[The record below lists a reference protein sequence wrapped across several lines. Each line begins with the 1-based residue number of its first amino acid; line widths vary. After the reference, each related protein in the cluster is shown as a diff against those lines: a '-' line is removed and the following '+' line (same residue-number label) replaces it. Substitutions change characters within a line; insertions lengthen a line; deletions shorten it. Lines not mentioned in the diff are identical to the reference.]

1 MDYTYCLRFVL
12 VGDSGCGKTTLLHR
26 FIADVYLV
34 EHVTTL
40 GMEFGVY
47 FLSTPCGKRIKIQ
60 VWDTSG
66 QERFRSITRS
76 YYRKSSV
83 VMVLYDISCRDTSY
97 GQSNNVYS
105 SIVSNPV
112 IFFIINFVF
121 IRKIQHICYIYI
133 YIYILNICMVGAEP
147 VQQRILSNPV
157 IFLLY
162 VKIIKKVL
170 YDKSSNRTTLHVPI
184 FTRLHHISH

>member
-1 MDYTYCLRFVL
+1 MGILFLFFYFKKKMDYTYCLRFVL

-83 VMVLYDISCRDTSY
+83 VMVLYDISCRDTF
-97 GQSNNVYS
+97 QSITYWIAEVRRYVHPLTL
-105 SIVSNPV
+105 IVVVGNKYDLHSKRHRLV
-112 IFFIINFVF
+112 LLMVRSLLEYMVHCF
-121 IRKIQHICYIYI
+121 
-133 YIYILNICMVGAEP
+133 LNRP
-147 VQQRILSNPV
+147 LFWRRI
-157 IFLLY
+157 
-162 VKIIKKVL
+162 
-170 YDKSSNRTTLHVPI
+170 
-184 FTRLHHISH
+184 

>member
-1 MDYTYCLRFVL
+1 M
-12 VGDSGCGKTTLLHR
+12 
-26 FIADVYLV
+26 

-83 VMVLYDISCRDTSY
+83 VMVLYDISCRDTF
-97 GQSNNVYS
+97 QSITYWIAEVRRYVHPLTL
-105 SIVSNPV
+105 IVVVGNKYDLHSKRQV
-112 IFFIINFVF
+112 STTD
-121 IRKIQHICYIYI
+121 
-133 YIYILNICMVGAEP
+133 GAELA
-147 VQQRILSNPV
+147 RIHGALFFESSSLLETDLDELFQECVKTRLSNLPEASDDLV
-157 IFLLY
+157 ALGI
-162 VKIIKKVL
+162 
-170 YDKSSNRTTLHVPI
+170 SVPI
-184 FTRLHHISH
+184 TCPTNTTFACC